1 MPDKK
6 IMAGGAVLAGA
17 AFWFYV
23 KPNYLDAKP
32 PPVYTEEQ
40 IAEAPRPTVYLGKAI
55 GEEAKKG
62 TAETGLVLNLKA
74 PATAPAYA
82 KVVIA
87 LEFEDPKHTY
97 INLKGAAVDAA
108 NVVYTEE
115 LAPEMHKILDVVTTL
130 FGSKTI
136 DQVST
141 TEGREKL
148 KDELRDAVNEELHHE
163 KVEKVYFVTFV
174 TQ

>member
-17 AFWFYV
+17 AFWFYI
-23 KPNYLDAKP
+23 KPNYMDPKP

-40 IAEAPRPTVYLGKAI
+40 IAEAPRPTVYLGKAV
-55 GEEAKKG
+55 GEAAKAN
-62 TAETGLVLNLKA
+62 TEVGLVLNLKA

-87 LEFEDPKHTY
+87 LEFEDPEHKY
-97 INLKGAAVDAA
+97 INLQGAAVDAA
-108 NVVYTEE
+108 NVIYTEE
-115 LAPEMHKILDVVTTL
+115 LAPDMHKILDAVTTL
-130 FGSKTI
+130 FSSKTA

-148 KDELRDAVNEELHHE
+148 KEELKDAINEELHHE
-163 KVEKVYFVTFV
+163 KVEKVFFVTFV